1 MGYLISFLCT
11 LIFSFLWRKV
21 NLKYDTTKKYIDDE
35 SKTLAENNIFN
46 SRIQPL
52 IFWSKWLF
60 GISIFVFSISLIIMI
75 QEKMNLEEDNILN
88 KGLTFLGVLGGIGL
102 GIGLTKYFQME
113 GIQLRMKEK

>member
-1 MGYLISFLCT
+1 MGYLISFLCA

-52 IFWSKWLF
+52 IFWTKWLF
-60 GISIFVFSISLIIMI
+60 GISIFIFSISLIIMI

-88 KGLTFLGVLGGIGL
+88 KSLTFLGVPGGIGL

-113 GIQLRMKEK
+113 GIQLRTKEK